1 MRDRLPFV
9 VFMACYLIAC
19 AGLVAL
25 IAGKLL
31 QVEVAIP

>member
-1 MRDRLPFV
+1 MARSPFFW
-9 VFMACYLIAC
+9 FMACYLLAC